1 MVTFTQLPS
10 PSSTTVG
17 GTAGADVLSGLSGND
32 TLLGKEGQDGFFEGV
47 SVWGGGAAPGLETG
61 QTYDFGL
68 GNDVLDGGPVVT
80 FCRLPDRFGPQCW
93 TLALER

>member
-32 TLLGKEGQDGFFEGV
+32 TLLGKEGQDGFF
-47 SVWGGGAAPGLETG
+47 
-61 QTYDFGL
+61 
-68 GNDVLDGGPVVT
+68 
-80 FCRLPDRFGPQCW
+80 
-93 TLALER
+93 